1 MEDTTI
7 HNGLWWMPDDEG
19 KQIPGTLISRP
30 LKRHNH
36 LIINI
41 L

>member
-19 KQIPGTLISRP
+19 KQISGTLESRDGS
-30 LKRHNH
+30 
-36 LIINI
+36 LIR
-41 L
+41 

>member
-19 KQIPGTLISRP
+19 KQIPGTLIIERDRIV
-30 LKRHNH
+30 L
-36 LIINI
+36 
-41 L
+41 